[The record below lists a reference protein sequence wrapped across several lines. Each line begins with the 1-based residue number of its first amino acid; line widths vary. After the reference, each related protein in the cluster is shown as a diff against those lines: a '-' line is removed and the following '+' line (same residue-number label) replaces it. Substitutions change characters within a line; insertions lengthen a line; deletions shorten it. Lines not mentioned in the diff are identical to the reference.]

1 MLPQNPSELIVLALT
16 VAKVAL
22 KGNGVRMFALSRWR
36 EDILRQRLGVRST
49 NLLGHSFGV
58 VVAQA
63 YATEALEN
71 LSHLISKIR

>member
-1 MLPQNPSELIVLALT
+1 
-16 VAKVAL
+16 
-22 KGNGVRMFALSRWR
+22 MFALSRWR
-36 EDILRQRLGVRST
+36 DDILRQALGLRST
-49 NLLGHSFGV
+49 NLLGHSFGG

>member
-16 VAKVAL
+16 VAKAL
-22 KGNGVRMFALSRWR
+22 KVNGLRMFALSRWR
-36 EDILRQRLGVRST
+36 EDILRQALGLRST
-49 NLLGHSFGV
+49 NLLGYSFGG

-63 YATEALEN
+63 YATEVLEN